1 MSEERASL
9 VALAMRLQVRAEEL
23 GREADEDEAFVAAL
37 TDFNARTGA
46 ACTALT
52 FASLYQS
59 QEPDEF
65 VDHLLSLREPGPDLA
80 LGTAELLLQQMHR
93 VTEDP
98 EITMKECEQ
107 IGRALEEVSTLPSGW
122 ALDLVTGG
130 FSVGWSPEQT
140 EAVVDF
146 VSTQQAIETRDDL
159 LVLTRAYLDARQARE
174 AGVFQVL
181 RERLISDAQN
191 RLDLPEL
198 RSLVRAWARRG
209 IITDDAAVARLRKRL
224 GLSND

>member
-9 VALAMRLQVRAEEL
+9 VALATRLQVWAEEL
-23 GREADEDEAFVAAL
+23 GRSADEDVNFVAAL
-37 TDFNARTGA
+37 NDFNARTGA

-65 VDHLLSLREPGPDLA
+65 VDHLLSLREPGPELP
-80 LGTAELLLQQMHR
+80 LRTPELLLQQMHR

-98 EITMKECEQ
+98 DITMKECEQ
-107 IGRALEEVSTLPSGW
+107 IGRALEAVSTLPSGW

-140 EAVVDF
+140 EAVVEF
-146 VSTQQAIETRDDL
+146 VSTQHAIETRDDL
-159 LVLTRAYLDARQARE
+159 LALTRTYLSAWE
-174 AGVFQVL
+174 AGEKGVFQVL
-181 RERLISDAQN
+181 RERLISDAQG
-191 RLDLPEL
+191 RLELPEL
-198 RSLVRAWARRG
+198 RSLLRAWARRG

-224 GLSND
+224 GMSDD